1 MVGHARRNHH
11 DGFDDPVT
19 AARERSAGRLLGD
32 AGEVHDEAMVFAEL
46 GSDSEDDAHLTAEE
60 LAMHLT
66 AAPSF
71 DDDDGYL
78 PRA

>member
-1 MVGHARRNHH
+1 MASSAERSH
-11 DGFDDPVT
+11 DNGFDDPVT

-32 AGEVHDEAMVFAEL
+32 AGEVHDEAMAFAEL
-46 GSDSEDDAHLTAEE
+46 GSDAEDDAHLTAEE

-66 AAPSF
+66 TAPSF
-71 DDDDGYL
+71 DDDDGYV